1 MHGSTALSIGVG
13 DYGQD
18 GGSAYAVR
26 RKYSDVVVATAQVA
40 ACLHQDGVLQRFE
53 VPY

>member
-1 MHGSTALSIGVG
+1 MQDSTALSTGVG

-40 ACLHQDGVLQRFE
+40 ACWHLDGVLRILE